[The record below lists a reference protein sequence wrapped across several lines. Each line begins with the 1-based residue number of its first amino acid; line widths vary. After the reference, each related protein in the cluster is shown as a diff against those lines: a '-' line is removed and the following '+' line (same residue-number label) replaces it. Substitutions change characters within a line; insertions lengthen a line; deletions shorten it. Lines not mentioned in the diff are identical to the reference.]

1 MKKDV
6 GCDKMKQIKK
16 KSKKNIYSIAV
27 IILLISMTITFSFCY
42 LLTPKIKVENTNLT
56 FSYNEKVILPK
67 YQAYALNKRIDS
79 KVKIINPLK
88 KQKVGKY
95 FVTYQVKNAF
105 FSTKKL
111 VLITIVDKE
120 KPQINL
126 KGNQIIYLCPNEKY
140 IEPGF
145 TATDKYD
152 GNLTKKV
159 LIKEEGNTI
168 TYQVEDSSHNKTV
181 TKRKIY
187 FQDKEKPQI
196 FLKGAK
202 EIYLSQNTPYKEE
215 GYEIK
220 DNCDKDVTV
229 EVSGKVDSTKIG
241 TYTIRY
247 TATDSS
253 NNTTTVERKVNIT
266 KKTQTTPG
274 IIYLTFDDG
283 PSNSITPKIL
293 EILKKKNIKATFFVI
308 NHEDNLNYLIKQE
321 DQDGHTVA
329 LHSYTHSYQT
339 IYQSSE
345 AYFNDLN
352 QIRDKVY
359 KITGKYSNIIRFPG
373 GSSNTISKKYHLGIM
388 TQLSNEV
395 TTKGFHY
402 FDWNVDCQDG
412 AGVRDSNKI
421 YQNVINNLS
430 KTKENVVLMHDFENN
445 YGTLNA
451 LESIIDYGINNGYQ
465 FQKITMDTEMIT
477 HRPNN

>member
-1 MKKDV
+1 
-6 GCDKMKQIKK
+6 MKQIKK
-16 KSKKNIYSIAV
+16 KNKKKVYSIAI
-27 IILLISMTITFSFCY
+27 IILFISMTITFSLCY
-42 LLTPKIKVENTNLT
+42 LMTPKIKVENTNLT
-56 FSYNEKVILPK
+56 FSYDEEVILPK

-79 KVKIINPLK
+79 KVKIINPIK
-88 KQKVGKY
+88 KNKIGKY
-95 FVTYQVKNAF
+95 FITYETKYSF
-105 FSTKKL
+105 FQAKKL

-120 KPQINL
+120 KPQITL
-126 KGNQIIYLCPNEKY
+126 KGDTTMYLCPNEKY

-145 TATDKYD
+145 EAKDKYD

-159 LIKEEGNTI
+159 LIKEKNNKI
-168 TYQVEDSSHNKTV
+168 YYKVEDSSHNKATAKRTV
-181 TKRKIY
+181 Y
-187 FQDKEKPQI
+187 FEDKEKPQI
-196 FLKGAK
+196 TLKGDK
-202 EIYLSQNTPYKEE
+202 EVFLYQNTPYQEE
-215 GYEIK
+215 GYEVK
-220 DNCDKDVTV
+220 DNCDKNISV
-229 EVSGKVDSTKIG
+229 EVSGKVDNTKIG
-241 TYTIRY
+241 TYTINY

-253 NNTTTVERKVNIT
+253 NNTTTVERKVNII
-266 KKTQTTPG
+266 KKTQTTTG
-274 IIYLTFDDG
+274 TIYLTFDDG

-308 NHEDNLNYLIKQE
+308 NHEDSLNYLIKKE
-321 DQDGHTVA
+321 DQEGHTVA

-345 AYFNDLN
+345 AFFNDLN

-373 GSSNTISKKYHLGIM
+373 GSSNTISKKYHQGIM
-388 TQLSNEV
+388 SQLSNEV
-395 TTKGFHY
+395 TSKGFHY

-421 YQNVINNLS
+421 YQNVVNNLS

-465 FQKITMDTEMIT
+465 FKKITMDTDMIT